1 MLQRIQ
7 SLYLLGA
14 IVSSG
19 ILPFLFYLWKDS
31 NGFPSYFASH
41 LMIAVMFGF
50 STALSLLGL
59 SSYKKRQQQFVVGLF
74 NIALNV
80 ILLGLLVF
88 YSIILPGEHDVSE
101 KGIGLFLPLVSIVLL
116 ILANRAV
123 KKDEKLVKSSNRIR

>member
-1 MLQRIQ
+1 
-7 SLYLLGA
+7 
-14 IVSSG
+14 
-19 ILPFLFYLWKDS
+19 
-31 NGFPSYFASH
+31 
-41 LMIAVMFGF
+41 MFGF

-88 YSIILPGEHDVSE
+88 YSIILPGENDVSE
-101 KGIGLFLPLVSIVLL
+101 KGIGLLLPLVSIVFLL
-116 ILANRAV
+116 LANRAV